1 MVQNKGDTEMDLF
14 EMICVLKKQYADEIE
29 KKKLELEHLQVKME
43 VLEDLSALSVEKAY
57 DTIIE
62 TETAQTAIESDE
74 YHGDEEQSVDG
85 NF

>member
-1 MVQNKGDTEMDLF
+1 MDLF
-14 EMICVLKKQYADEIE
+14 EMICVLKKQYDDEIE

-43 VLEDLSALSVEKAY
+43 VLEDLSALGVEKAY

>member
-1 MVQNKGDTEMDLF
+1 MDLF
-14 EMICVLKKQYADEIE
+14 EMICVLKKQYADEIA
-29 KKKLELEHLQVKME
+29 KKTLELEHLQVKME
-43 VLEDLSALSVEKAY
+43 VLEDLSALGVEKAY